1 MMNAAPFVLYSL
13 SQIRQ
18 QELDRRARLA
28 WQRQPAAAPRRPA
41 PVVRDAAVRLDAV
54 AQGC

>member
-1 MMNAAPFVLYSL
+1 MQVGPFVLYAL
-13 SQIRQ
+13 AEIRQ
-18 QELDRRARLA
+18 QEIERKARTA
-28 WQRQPAAAPRRPA
+28 WQRQAPAVPRPA